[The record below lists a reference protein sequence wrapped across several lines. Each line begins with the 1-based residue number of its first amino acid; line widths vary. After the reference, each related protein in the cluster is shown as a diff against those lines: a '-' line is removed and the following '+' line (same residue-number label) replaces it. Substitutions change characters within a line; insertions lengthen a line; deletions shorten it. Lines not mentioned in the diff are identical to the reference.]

1 MPSWIRDLAG
11 KNPAP
16 RAADRPIS
24 AAEAQE
30 AIARTGFV
38 R

>member
-1 MPSWIRDLAG
+1 MRRGSATSSG

-24 AAEAQE
+24 AAQAQK

-38 R
+38 K

>member
-1 MPSWIRDLAG
+1 VDRDIVG

-24 AAEAQE
+24 ASEAQA
-30 AIARTGFV
+30 AIARTGT
-38 R
+38 